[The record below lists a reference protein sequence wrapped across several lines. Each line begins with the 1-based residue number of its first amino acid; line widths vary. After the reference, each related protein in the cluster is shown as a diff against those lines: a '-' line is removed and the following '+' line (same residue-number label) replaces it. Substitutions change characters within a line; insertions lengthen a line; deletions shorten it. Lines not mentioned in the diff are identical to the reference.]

1 MIMIRDE
8 QIVAAVYIV
17 MNWSSFTIGFLHSLY
32 ASTFVNALTSAG
44 IIWQNIT
51 DKNRLEFLATKY
63 PNHFLFESGVLKC
76 IKSQEECFNAF
87 IDSLPEDI
95 QRLIASL
102 IASTFKR

>member
-1 MIMIRDE
+1 
-8 QIVAAVYIV
+8 
-17 MNWSSFTIGFLHSLY
+17 
-32 ASTFVNALTSAG
+32 
-44 IIWQNIT
+44 
-51 DKNRLEFLATKY
+51 
-63 PNHFLFESGVLKC
+63 LKC